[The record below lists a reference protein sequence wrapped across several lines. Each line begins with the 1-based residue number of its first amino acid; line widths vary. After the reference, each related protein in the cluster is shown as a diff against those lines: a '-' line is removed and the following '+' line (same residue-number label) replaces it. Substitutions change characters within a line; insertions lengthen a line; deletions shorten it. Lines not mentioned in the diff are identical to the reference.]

1 MTAIEPPDADQRIAM
16 LERQLRRARVALRE
30 AEGLLETRARELER
44 SNREL
49 MAREQALLERL
60 DTDNRMLLEAERI
73 GNFATIRETR
83 DAPAIASAPLSDLLG
98 MPVAAGFRLAAV
110 ASQVHALDQGR
121 FRDFV
126 HAATG
131 DGPPAAMLDFAHRL
145 RREAGPPRWLRWR
158 LQRRITGDGQF
169 LDITGTVQ
177 DISEPRAAGR
187 RVQTLQLLDTRRTRR
202 MLRLARDVESAERAR
217 IAFLALMSHDVR
229 TPMTGLLGMLS
240 LLGATSLTADQRR
253 QVGLAQRGAEQ
264 LRLLLDEII
273 RLAEDDS
280 GQLALE
286 QAPLALRSTL
296 ESIVDFWR
304 SARPDAAARVTLAI
318 DPGAPEWVSLD
329 PTRFRQVVDN
339 LVSDALERSGERVA
353 VALGHRPGWLR
364 LGVDGGPAGAAANS
378 NARNLAIAVCQR
390 IVDALGGRLARTTT
404 AAAERIEI
412 GLPVRIVEP
421 PEHDPAT
428 EASRILVVD
437 DVETN
442 RLVVCGMLRLHGI
455 ETVEAADGVEAV
467 ARATEGSLSAII
479 MDIAMPEMDG
489 LEATRRIRALPGAI
503 GKVPIIGL
511 TAHAGARE
519 RDAAIAAGMNVCL
532 SRPIDRQTL
541 TLVVDRHLGRT
552 RASATPAI
560 NQNAFRD
567 IFDRFDPAARATL
580 FHHFEADLADQV
592 GRLAQAVAAVDAT
605 AAGRAVHSLTGI
617 AGTFG
622 LEALRR
628 LLPATDSGG
637 TVNEA
642 TLAEITA
649 AAQAAVAAARQLLSA
664 PPTDGDP

>member
-1 MTAIEPPDADQRIAM
+1 MIEIEPPDADSRIAM
-16 LERQLRRARVALRE
+16 LERQLRRARAALRE

-60 DTDNRMLLEAERI
+60 DTDNRLLLEAERI
-73 GNFATIRETR
+73 GSFATIRETR
-83 DAPAIASAPLSDLLG
+83 DAPAIASAPLSDLLR

-110 ASQVHALDQGR
+110 AAQVHALDQVR
-121 FRDFV
+121 FGEFV

-145 RREAGPPRWLRWR
+145 RSDTAAPRWLRWR
-158 LQRRITGDGQF
+158 LQRRVSDDGRF

-187 RVQTLQLLDTRRTRR
+187 RLQALQLLDTRRARR
-202 MLRLARDVESAERAR
+202 MLRLSRDVESAERAR

-240 LLGATSLTADQRR
+240 LLGATSLTPDQRR

-304 SARPDAAARVTLAI
+304 SARPDAASRVTLAI
-318 DPGAPEWVSLD
+318 EPGVPEWVSLD

-339 LVSDALERSGERVA
+339 LVSDALERSGDGVA
-353 VALGHRPGWLR
+353 VTLGHRPGWLQ
-364 LGVDGGPAGAAANS
+364 LVVAGGPAGAAANG
-378 NARNLAIAVCQR
+378 NARNLAFAVCQR
-390 IVDALGGRLARTTT
+390 IVDALGGRLTRTST

-412 GLPVRIVEP
+412 DLPVRIVEP
-421 PEHDPAT
+421 PAHDPAAA
-428 EASRILVVD
+428 ESRILVVD

-455 ETVEAADGVEAV
+455 ETLEAADGVEAL
-467 ARATEGSLSAII
+467 ARAGEGALSAII

-489 LEATRRIRALPGAI
+489 LEATRRIRALPGAA
-503 GKVPIIGL
+503 GQVPIIGL

-552 RASATPAI
+552 RQSTTPAI

-567 IFDRFDPAARATL
+567 IFDRFEPAAQATL

-592 GRLAQAVAAVDAT
+592 DRLAQAVAAADA
-605 AAGRAVHSLTGI
+605 AAAARAVHSLTGI

-622 LEALRR
+622 LEALRG
-628 LLPATDSGG
+628 LLPATDGG
-637 TVNEA
+637 GMVGEA
-642 TLAEITA
+642 ALAEIA
-649 AAQAAVAAARQLLSA
+649 AAARGAVASARLLLAS
-664 PPTDGDP
+664 PPTPADA